1 MIIVKVILLINGTC
15 DVYQGN
21 FADNCAGAE
30 YYAAQ
35 SSLRNPTP
43 SLLSLMTF
51 AIIVDD
57 IIDHD
62 DANYDDNREYADN
75 NCDEAWEKTNK
86 NVQMNIVIIIFY
98 EAVEILYQILL
109 SNDYFKFCH
118 IVTMNM
124 IPRI

>member
-1 MIIVKVILLINGTC
+1 
-15 DVYQGN
+15 
-21 FADNCAGAE
+21 
-30 YYAAQ
+30 
-35 SSLRNPTP
+35 
-43 SLLSLMTF
+43 MTF

-75 NCDEAWEKTNK
+75 NCDEAWDKANK

-98 EAVEILYQILL
+98 EAFEILYQILL

>member
-1 MIIVKVILLINGTC
+1 
-15 DVYQGN
+15 
-21 FADNCAGAE
+21 
-30 YYAAQ
+30 
-35 SSLRNPTP
+35 
-43 SLLSLMTF
+43 MTF

-57 IIDHD
+57 IIDDH

>member
-1 MIIVKVILLINGTC
+1 
-15 DVYQGN
+15 
-21 FADNCAGAE
+21 
-30 YYAAQ
+30 
-35 SSLRNPTP
+35 
-43 SLLSLMTF
+43 MTF

-75 NCDEAWEKTNK
+75 NNCDEAWEKANK
-86 NVQMNIVIIIFY
+86 NVQMNIVIIIFQ
-98 EAVEILYQILL
+98 EAFEILYQILL

>member
-1 MIIVKVILLINGTC
+1 
-15 DVYQGN
+15 
-21 FADNCAGAE
+21 
-30 YYAAQ
+30 
-35 SSLRNPTP
+35 
-43 SLLSLMTF
+43 MTF

-98 EAVEILYQILL
+98 EAFEILYQILL
-109 SNDYFKFCH
+109 SNDCFKFCH
-118 IVTMNM
+118 IATMNM